1 MSDSANQ
8 EDELE
13 QNLVQQSRI
22 KNGKEEQQNISF
34 MLTECQKLKCISLW
48 ILKIIVEN
56 GSKSLIVNALLD
68 DGSTETYVN

>member
-34 MLTECQKLKCISLW
+34 MLTES
-48 ILKIIVEN
+48 
-56 GSKSLIVNALLD
+56 
-68 DGSTETYVN
+68 

>member
-22 KNGKEEQQNISF
+22 KNGKEKQQNISF
-34 MLTECQKLKCISLW
+34 MLTEC
-48 ILKIIVEN
+48 
-56 GSKSLIVNALLD
+56 
-68 DGSTETYVN
+68 

>member
-34 MLTECQKLKCISLW
+34 MLTEC
-48 ILKIIVEN
+48 
-56 GSKSLIVNALLD
+56 
-68 DGSTETYVN
+68 